1 MVTNESAINFL
12 EQVES
17 MFGQLSSNC
26 SNSYPDFIHNSLQEI
41 TVLIQQLKEFFKEHA
56 HDAKCP
62 QQPEPPVEELRTEKF
77 DRSLLQSKRE
87 NVSDSSSFTI
97 VNDHEV
103 SVN

>member
-17 MFGQLSSNC
+17 MFEQLS

-41 TVLIQQLKEFFKEHA
+41 TVLVQQLKEFFKQHEY
-56 HDAKCP
+56 DTKCT
-62 QQPEPPVEELRTEKF
+62 QQPESFVEELRIEKF
-77 DRSLLQSKRE
+77 DRCLFQSKRQ

-97 VNDHEV
+97 VNDHAV